1 MIVLYLFLKPWV
13 LMIMMKNNYLQYKAN
28 INFNNIFYYIILKE
42 APDKKRSKFSILKN
56 RTFWQIISKN

>member
-28 INFNNIFYYIILKE
+28 INFNNIFDYIILKE
-42 APDKKRSKFSILKN
+42 APDKKWSKFSIVKN
-56 RTFWQIISKN
+56 RTFWHIISKN